1 MIQTSTSTNAIN
13 SRSESNKQEERIPT
27 LWDTLSADDGS
38 FAKLFP
44 PLPDNY
50 FDKQPDTVFQKQP
63 SKLKQLLDKYESL
76 PVKPFVRQKNL
87 NEGDE
92 SAPEKNILEIGLSFD
107 F

>member
-1 MIQTSTSTNAIN
+1 M
-13 SRSESNKQEERIPT
+13 
-27 LWDTLSADDGS
+27 SADDGS
-38 FAKLFP
+38 YAKLFP

-50 FDKQPDTVFQKQP
+50 FDKLSDTVFQKQP
-63 SKLKQLLDKYESL
+63 HTLKQLLDKYESL